1 MQLRYDFD
9 LDAEP
14 IFDFA
19 IFHVFHGFGLKS
31 PKGGYGNQRVVWGTQ
46 MVHNAAWFTRASL
59 ILAIFTTLTQSSLT
73 HPATPPKHPKSLF
86 FKFKTEAKT
95 GSSRPSDLKYTHNPP
110 PISLYGQGL
119 VWGALEVGSWPG

>member
-19 IFHVFHGFGLKS
+19 IFHVFRGFGLKS

-86 FKFKTEAKT
+86 FKFEIEAKT
-95 GSSRPSDLKYTHNPP
+95 GISRPPDLKHAHNTPP
-110 PISLYGQGL
+110 FGLDSQGL
-119 VWGALEVGSWPG
+119 IWGALEVGIWPG